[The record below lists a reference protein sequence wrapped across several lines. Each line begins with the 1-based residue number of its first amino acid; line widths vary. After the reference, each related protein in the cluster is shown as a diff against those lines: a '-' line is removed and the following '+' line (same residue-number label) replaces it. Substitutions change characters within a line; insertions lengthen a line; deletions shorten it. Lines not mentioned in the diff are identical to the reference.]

1 MTSLRTLACS
11 LCLLVVATAAAA
23 PQPAPPAPEEFG
35 LDQDIATLT
44 FFNSSGDRAVVRFG
58 KKEMLLVAVGDRLGK
73 NKAVVKAI
81 TPERLELEESFTASD
96 GKPNR
101 AQIVLKKGETGGTR
115 YLLRPDGD

>member
-1 MTSLRTLACS
+1 MTRIRIAICS
-11 LCLLVVATAAAA
+11 AALVLIAATAFAQKPSA
-23 PQPAPPAPEEFG
+23 PAPKEYG
-35 LDQDIATLT
+35 SDQDIATLT